1 MKTESKMKDLNEAQY
16 EKATEL
22 KESLV
27 LDQELQG
34 YIDVCDKIL
43 AQEQEEKKQAA
54 ENAMGQ
60 VPIPLVTPGT
70 MQMQR
75 TPTAAA
81 PNVQTQQPGTA
92 NPNVMNAL
100 RQMKQKAQA
109 GQDVTEDLKA
119 LFQSMN

>member
-1 MKTESKMKDLNEAQY
+1 
-16 EKATEL
+16 
-22 KESLV
+22 
-27 LDQELQG
+27 
-34 YIDVCDKIL
+34 
-43 AQEQEEKKQAA
+43 
-54 ENAMGQ
+54 
-60 VPIPLVTPGT
+60 
-70 MQMQR
+70 MQR